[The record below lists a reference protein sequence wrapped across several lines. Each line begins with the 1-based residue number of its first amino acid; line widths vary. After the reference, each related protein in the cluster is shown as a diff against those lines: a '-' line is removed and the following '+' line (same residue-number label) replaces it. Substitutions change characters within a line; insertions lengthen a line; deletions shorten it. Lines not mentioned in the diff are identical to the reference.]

1 MRSFRTR
8 LDLVR
13 PTILLA
19 LLGAA
24 TLVNAAPLGRSFTY
38 QGSLSQA
45 GTPVTGAVTLR
56 FSLWNAAGTGD
67 PPMGGVMVGGLQV
80 VPDVAVADGLFTV
93 MLNSGGEFG
102 TAAFNGDERWLQVE
116 VCADGACAAT
126 TVLGPRQAMTG
137 TPYALGPW
145 QLTGSHIGY
154 TNGNVGIGTSTP
166 AVPLHIVT
174 PDEGLR
180 IQGTSGTAWA
190 SFNDAAGTA
199 VGYVGDG
206 SSGDANIYLASY
218 GSDVILYTNAD
229 ALTAKANGNVG
240 IGTSTPAEKLEVRG
254 NIKLGTSGMLFAPSA
269 TENLRMLRGRVSS
282 AGAVLTGTGFTSSR
296 TNVGIYNIAFS
307 SAFPVAPVLVA
318 AAEAVGTP
326 FYATVSFTTTT
337 QAAVRTFNASGA
349 PADIGFSFMIAGTR

>member
-1 MRSFRTR
+1 MRIPRTN
-8 LDLVR
+8 LDFVR
-13 PTILLA
+13 PAILLA
-19 LLGAA
+19 LLGMA

-38 QGSLSQA
+38 QGKLSQA

-56 FSLWNAAGTGD
+56 FSLWDAAGTGD
-67 PPMGGVMVGGLQV
+67 PPTGGVIVGAFQIL
-80 VPDVAVADGLFTV
+80 PDVAVTEGLFTV
-93 MLNSGGEFG
+93 VLNSGGEFG
-102 TAAFNGDERWLQVE
+102 ATAFNGQERWLQAE
-116 VCADGACAAT
+116 VCEDGTCAET
-126 TVLGPRQAMTG
+126 TVLGPRQSMTG
-137 TPYALGPW
+137 APYALGPW
-145 QLTGSHIGY
+145 QLSGSHISY

-166 AVPLHIVT
+166 AVPLHIMT

-190 SFNDAAGTA
+190 SFYNAAGTA
-199 VGYVGDG
+199 LGYVGDG
-206 SSGDANIYLASY
+206 SGSDANIYLASY
-218 GSDVILYTNAD
+218 GNDVILYTSTA
-229 ALTAKANGNVG
+229 ALTAKANGNIG
-240 IGTSTPAEKLEVRG
+240 IGTSAPAEKLEVRG
-254 NIKLGTSGMLFAPSA
+254 NIKLGTSGTLFAPSA

-307 SAFPVAPVLVA
+307 STFPVAPVLVA

-326 FYATVSFTTTT
+326 YYATVSFTTTT